1 MMVMYIKIKWYF
13 TNASRWRRFG
23 EREKKTNMFINKK
36 PHRYLRGQHTLTDF
50 AWIYDQDVEKF

>member
-50 AWIYDQDVEKF
+50 AWIYD